1 MNATTTA
8 SARLHLDTAI
18 ALVGRE
24 QVVAWLETPIPV
36 QATTAKG
43 KSTTT
48 VRRTV
53 AATVAASAPAA
64 AATVQRG
71 RKAGALPPPD
81 QRCSW
86 TLTSGEQCSNKK
98 KDGSFCG
105 LHIGKIQLIDP
116 TAGAACVSGS
126 DAAGDDDD
134 E

>member
-18 ALVGRE
+18 ALVGRD
-24 QVVAWLETPIPV
+24 QIAAWLAMDSVTTPAP
-36 QATTAKG
+36 APTTISA
-43 KSTTT
+43 TT

-53 AATVAASAPAA
+53 AATVAASSTNAG
-64 AATVQRG
+64 QRG
-71 RKAGALPPPD
+71 RKAGTLPPPD

-86 TLTSGEQCSNKK
+86 MLTSGEQCSNKK

-105 LHIGKIQLIDP
+105 LHVGKIQLIDP
-116 TAGAACVSGS
+116 ISAPA
-126 DAAGDDDD
+126 D